1 MNINNMMN
9 NNMMNNNM
17 INNNEINNNNNINNN
32 NIMNNNNKMNNNNNS
47 KNNSKDF
54 EFSNILCKVIWIHK
68 NKFKDANKI
77 FISFLSKRN
86 LSFTEANDNN
96 SGIEEIIKIKF
107 KCIYIIVSGSM
118 FDEFVKLF
126 QKNLNKICCIPIVTI
141 FTSHKEKYQNHQ
153 YAYHPFYNPGGIH
166 VQYDQIFGTLL
177 KFDSIVKNKMITNII
192 PPVHNNECFN
202 FEKIDS
208 IPKLYFPFIYSKL
221 IKEIEDKEINEFNKN
236 ILKYDNED
244 INKLIYPLTFLSQI
258 PKEILVKFWLRI
270 YTLETDFYSNM
281 NCKLMKL
288 KGKEFYT
295 FTKLIYFALN
305 EKYVKNRCDITLYRG
320 DILNNQEL
328 QKIID
333 KTNSNSIKDKL
344 IYSRKFLSFSSSK
357 NIAENFI
364 NRKFILNRFT
374 TNYVLFQIN
383 PFIGNIEDA
392 KCYNID
398 MREYSKYENEEEY
411 LFLPYSPFILES
423 TDQYSISINNNSKF
437 TVNLINLSYIGT
449 RKEIIKTSMKN
460 ISSLDDLSFELLE
473 KYFLDEIQ
481 KYKIFENEENIW
493 ERIKYL
499 IKENDI

>member
-1 MNINNMMN
+1 M
-9 NNMMNNNM
+9 
-17 INNNEINNNNNINNN
+17 
-32 NIMNNNNKMNNNNNS
+32 
-47 KNNSKDF
+47 
-54 EFSNILCKVIWIHK
+54 
-68 NKFKDANKI
+68 
-77 FISFLSKRN
+77 
-86 LSFTEANDNN
+86 
-96 SGIEEIIKIKF
+96 
-107 KCIYIIVSGSM
+107 
-118 FDEFVKLF
+118 
-126 QKNLNKICCIPIVTI
+126 
-141 FTSHKEKYQNHQ
+141 
-153 YAYHPFYNPGGIH
+153 
-166 VQYDQIFGTLL
+166 
-177 KFDSIVKNKMITNII
+177 
-192 PPVHNNECFN
+192 
-202 FEKIDS
+202 
-208 IPKLYFPFIYSKL
+208 
-221 IKEIEDKEINEFNKN
+221 
-236 ILKYDNED
+236 
-244 INKLIYPLTFLSQI
+244 SQI

-295 FTKLIYFALN
+295 FIKLIYFALN

-328 QKIID
+328 QTIID
-333 KTNSNSIKDKL
+333 KTNSDSIKDKL

-364 NRKFILNRFT
+364 NRKFLLKRFT

-383 PFIGNIEDA
+383 PFPGNIEDA

-423 TDQYSISINNNSKF
+423 TDQYSISIDNNSKF

-460 ISSLDDLSFELLE
+460 ISSFDDLSFELLE